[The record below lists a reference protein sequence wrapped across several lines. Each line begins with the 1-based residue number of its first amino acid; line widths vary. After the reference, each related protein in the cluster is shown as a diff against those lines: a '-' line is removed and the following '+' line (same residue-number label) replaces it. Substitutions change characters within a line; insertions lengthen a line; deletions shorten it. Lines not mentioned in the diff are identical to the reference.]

1 MFSETV
7 LALSQWQMSISA
19 LLHFVF
25 IPLTLG
31 LSLLLVALESL
42 YLLTDKPH
50 YLNASRFWARLFT
63 VNFSLAFASRL
74 VLLCQFGAGSSY
86 FSRYVGDVFALPL
99 AIEALSS
106 FFLASVLFGP
116 FWFGWAR
123 LSKQQHWLIT
133 CLLALCLNLSAL
145 WLISA
150 YAWLENPVGASFNL
164 HSLRIEL
171 NDLNQL
177 LNNPAA
183 IFKTLHLLGLC
194 YAIAAASV
202 LAISAW
208 LVSKN
213 PNDPIGRISYK
224 LAAPIGLIAILLAW
238 PIQPTP
244 SRLSQTIQQTA
255 LNGGDLQSLLP
266 EVENHIR
273 NGLTAYQ
280 TLLAWRDDDKNS
292 ALQAQVEQHQVDLGY
307 ALLLQRFTT
316 HIENA
321 NQQQIQLAAQ
331 SALPAEPAALLWS
344 HRLLIGLG
352 VLIIA
357 GFIAACVGGLGQA
370 ALKPWLMQLSIL
382 TAPLPWLLGLGD
394 HFLNQASQQP
404 WLVSELLPSFLS
416 YSSLSVTALAINFG
430 IYLIIGTGLV
440 CVAGILMAYLT
451 FSHARGAAQ

>member
-42 YLLTDKPH
+42 YLLTDQQH
-50 YLNASRFWARLFT
+50 YLNASRFWARLFA
-63 VNFSLAFASRL
+63 VNFSLALASRL
-74 VLLCQFGAGSSY
+74 VWLCQFGAGSAY

-133 CLLALCLNLSAL
+133 CLLALCLNLSAV
-145 WLISA
+145 WLMSA

-171 NDLNQL
+171 NDVQQL

-183 IFKTLHLLGLC
+183 AFKTLHWFGIC
-194 YAIAAASV
+194 YAISAACV

-213 PNDPIGRISYK
+213 PNDAVARISFK
-224 LAAPIGLIAILLAW
+224 LAAPVGLVAILLAW
-238 PIQPTP
+238 PLEQTP
-244 SRLSQTIQQTA
+244 SRLSQTIRQTA
-255 LNGGDLQSLLP
+255 LNGGDLQGLLP
-266 EVENHIR
+266 EIETHIR
-273 NGLTAYQ
+273 NGLSAYQ
-280 TLLAWRDDDKNS
+280 TLLAWRDDDKNTT
-292 ALQAQVEQHQVDLGY
+292 LQAQVEQHQADLGY
-307 ALLLQRFTT
+307 ALLLQRFTN

-321 NQQQIQLAAQ
+321 SEPQIKQAVQ
-331 SALPAEPAALLWS
+331 SALPAQPTVLFWS
-344 HRLLIGLG
+344 KRLLIGLG
-352 VLIIA
+352 MLIVI
-357 GFIAACVGGLGQA
+357 GFSAACVGGFSQA
-370 ALKPWLMQLSIL
+370 PLKPWLIQLSIIS
-382 TAPLPWLLGLGD
+382 APLPWLLGLGD

-404 WLVSELLPSFLS
+404 WLVAEVLPSFLS
-416 YSSLSVTALAINFG
+416 YSSLSVKELLINFSV
-430 IYLIIGTGLV
+430 YLITGTGLL
-440 CVAGILMAYLT
+440 CIAGVLMAYLT
-451 FSHARGAAQ
+451 FNHARGAAQ